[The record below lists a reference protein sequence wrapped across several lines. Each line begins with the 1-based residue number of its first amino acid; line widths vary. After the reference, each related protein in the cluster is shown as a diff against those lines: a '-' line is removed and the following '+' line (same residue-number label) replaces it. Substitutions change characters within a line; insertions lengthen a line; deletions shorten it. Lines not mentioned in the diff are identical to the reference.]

1 MIDGRLP
8 LDAPIEIRLR
18 RIMSPDHPLWR
29 AAIETIERWPPTVKR
44 RGDQTWPAWFQYL
57 DEIGTDALAASA
69 DDVEAFLGRY
79 TSARARSTHRG
90 TIRALYRAARDL
102 GLRDDV
108 PVPDLVPGRD
118 PRAARRLDSDAI
130 GKIEASLT
138 KDARRATSALRAHRD
153 RLLVALAYAFDCSS
167 ESLCRLTWGDVDEH
181 GPRARLR
188 IRRHAGTGWVD
199 LPEPVL
205 ERIATFRLE
214 LARRGVDVVPED
226 ALLAALGNR
235 VEWNWTLPDRSLLA
249 RLTRT
254 SASGA
259 FQVILRRAAIDRS
272 TWAARYFSH
281 RWLLRSPADLAG
293 TIHGPHLGEQKVT
306 MRRTL
311 FGGDPGTPYPQAVG
325 S

>member
-8 LDAPIEIRLR
+8 LDAPIEVRLR
-18 RIMSPDHPLWR
+18 RIMRLDHPLWR

-293 TIHGPHLGEQKVT
+293 TIQGPHLAEQKVT

-311 FGGDPGTPYPQAVG
+311 FGGTPRSPMPERSG